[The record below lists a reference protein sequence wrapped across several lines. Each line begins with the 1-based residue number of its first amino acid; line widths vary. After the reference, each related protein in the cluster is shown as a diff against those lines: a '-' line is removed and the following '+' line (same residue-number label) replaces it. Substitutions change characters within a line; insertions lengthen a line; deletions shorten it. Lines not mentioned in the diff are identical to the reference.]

1 MTKAARYA
9 VVTPYYKE
17 PRETLERC
25 IGSVARQTVDA
36 DHILVS
42 DGFAQDWLDGA
53 SVHHLRLG
61 QCHADYG
68 NTPRGLGAML
78 AIAQHY
84 DAIGFLDADNWYDED
99 HIEACVEAAARIPD
113 ADAVIARRRFVRYD
127 GSVMNVPDEPD
138 HVDTSCFW
146 LCEGSFHLAHFWL
159 MPAELAAICDR
170 VFYAMIKARKLKLEH
185 VLKPTVNFTCQ
196 YAALYRALGEAPPPG
211 AKPNVDVRSICE
223 WLTDLSE
230 RKRRLVALQCG
241 VDLVPMALAALG
253 RAGGARL
260 QSVPDSAS
268 PPRFGPEVQTSPRR
282 DIRVEGSG
290 A

>member
-1 MTKAARYA
+1 MRRWSAALPASR
-9 VVTPYYKE
+9 
-17 PRETLERC
+17 
-25 IGSVARQTVDA
+25 RQTVSA

-53 SVHHLRLG
+53 SVNHLRLG
-61 QCHADYG
+61 QCHADFG
-68 NTPRGLGAML
+68 NTPRGLGALL

-84 DAIGFLDADNWYDED
+84 DAIGFLDADNWFDED

-146 LCEGSFHLAHFWL
+146 LCEGSLHLAHFWL
-159 MPAELAAICDR
+159 MPVELAPICDR
-170 VFYAMIKARKLKLEH
+170 VFYAMIKARNLKLEH

-223 WLTDLSE
+223 WLTGLSE
-230 RKRRLVALQCG
+230 RKRRLRGTAMRRRSRSDGTGSARPGQRC
-241 VDLVPMALAALG
+241 AAPARPRLRFAPAV
-253 RAGGARL
+253 RAGSTDIATMRHQGRRVRGLMA
-260 QSVPDSAS
+260 A
-268 PPRFGPEVQTSPRR
+268 PR
-282 DIRVEGSG
+282 
-290 A
+290 